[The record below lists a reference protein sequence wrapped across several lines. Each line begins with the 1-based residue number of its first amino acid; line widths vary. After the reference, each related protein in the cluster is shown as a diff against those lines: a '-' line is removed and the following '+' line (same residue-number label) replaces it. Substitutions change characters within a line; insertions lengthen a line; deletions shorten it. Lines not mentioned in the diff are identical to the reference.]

1 MNALVLH
8 SANATAGEG
17 KVLPFAEV
25 QVTLSKQEHVALVW
39 AANYWQAQHGQ
50 TARRLHELEARYEQ
64 RLREV
69 TQQAAEREAALVSQI
84 DTLRGKV
91 RDLKQRLFGRKS
103 ERRKGGSERQGRGAA
118 ARVPRGQQRGTSGH
132 GRRREAQLPEEVEVV
147 GLDSPCCPDC
157 GLELRPFPG
166 TEDSEVLEIE
176 VRAYR
181 RKICRRRYRAQCN
194 CGRLPG
200 IVAAPPPPRLIAR
213 GKLGLSVWEQVL
225 LDKFLYGRPS
235 HRLLR
240 ELADYGVPIA
250 PGTLAGGLQALVPLF
265 APLDQ
270 AWVAQLR
277 RQAHWHADETR
288 WAVFVEQLGKIGHR
302 WYLWVFH
309 APTVVHYVLDPS
321 RATKVVEGELVGVES
336 GVISCDRYSAYK
348 KFARLHPG
356 VLLAFCW
363 AHQRR
368 DFLVLANAHPAL
380 LSWAMGW
387 VDAIGELYHRNG
399 QRLQA
404 AAGSVE
410 RAAQQAALEQA
421 VEQLASRRD
430 AALADPQLAPP
441 AAAVLQ
447 SMARHWPGLTLFV
460 AHPWVPMDNSA
471 AERDARLPVV
481 GRKNFY
487 GSGAKWAGQL
497 AALMY
502 SLFMTFSLWQI
513 NPRTW
518 LRAYLQACADQG
530 NRAPADL
537 TPFLP
542 WAMDAARLA
551 AMRACPAG
559 FDTS

>member
-8 SANATAGEG
+8 RANAAAGEG

-39 AANYWQAQHGQ
+39 AANYWKAQQGR
-50 TARRLHELEARYEQ
+50 TARRLHELEARYAQ

-84 DTLRGKV
+84 ETLRGKV
-91 RDLKQRLFGRKS
+91 RDLQRRLFGRKS
-103 ERRKGGSERQGRGAA
+103 ERRKGGSERQGRGEA

-166 TEDSEVLEIE
+166 TEDSEVLESE

-200 IVAAPPPPRLIAR
+200 IVTAPPPPRLIAR

-277 RQAHWHADETR
+277 GQAHWHADETR
-288 WAVFVEQLGKIGHR
+288 WAVFVEQPGKIGHR

-321 RATKVVEGELVGVES
+321 RATKVVAGELVGVES
-336 GVISCDRYSAYK
+336 GIISCDRYSAYK

-380 LSWAMGW
+380 WSWAVGW
-387 VDAIGELYHRNG
+387 VDAVGELYHRNG
-399 QRLQA
+399 LRLQA
-404 AAGSVE
+404 GR
-410 RAAQQAALEQA
+410 RA
-421 VEQLASRRD
+421 VSSGPRSRPCWSRR
-430 AALADPQLAPP
+430 
-441 AAAVLQ
+441 
-447 SMARHWPGLTLFV
+447 
-460 AHPWVPMDNSA
+460 
-471 AERDARLPVV
+471 
-481 GRKNFY
+481 
-487 GSGAKWAGQL
+487 
-497 AALMY
+497 
-502 SLFMTFSLWQI
+502 
-513 NPRTW
+513 
-518 LRAYLQACADQG
+518 
-530 NRAPADL
+530 
-537 TPFLP
+537 
-542 WAMDAARLA
+542 
-551 AMRACPAG
+551 
-559 FDTS
+559 